1 MHYRQN
7 FTRCISYSSVFGR
20 HGDEHAED
28 NQKPHAAVSLRHRIG
43 ERMSLR
49 LSKTSRT
56 LPLRLST
63 LAAALALAGVAGAQ
77 VPADTRYPITQQQ
90 RSTADQVA
98 QAGVPL
104 SALAPTAPDVYTVK
118 TGDTLWDI
126 SKIFLTSPWRWPEL
140 WGMNKQQV
148 RNPHLIY
155 PGQSLRLVRSGDRAM
170 LVAGGDPGVDKLS
183 PKVRDIGSSSR
194 AIASIPYK
202 AIEPFLSRPAVISPD
217 ELAKYP
223 RIIATPEGRVWVGNG
238 DIAYARGIG
247 DSSVLKYNVF
257 RPAMPLF
264 DPDDTERRNPIA
276 WEAEYLGIASLKQ
289 AGEVSTMAIE
299 ESKLEIGVGDRL
311 IPVAT
316 QPIIAFVPRR
326 PEKDLNGRVVSVY
339 GGVNEAGTFNIITLN
354 RGARDGVEIGNVFA
368 LLENGK
374 TILDRTSDTREF
386 VKLPDERIGE
396 VFIFRTFEGISYG
409 LVMRVQKPVAIGD
422 RFSPPDTTR

>member
-1 MHYRQN
+1 MGTDVQKTTNR
-7 FTRCISYSSVFGR
+7 TR
-20 HGDEHAED
+20 HA
-28 NQKPHAAVSLRHRIG
+28 SLRHRIG

-49 LSKTSRT
+49 LSKTTTGRMRPGQLT
-56 LPLRLST
+56 VLVV
-63 LAAALALAGVAGAQ
+63 ALALAGVASAQ

-104 SALAPTAPDVYTVK
+104 SALAPNAPEVYTVK

-126 SKIFLTSPWRWPEL
+126 SKIFLTTPWRWPEL
-140 WGMNKQQV
+140 WGMNKDQV

-155 PGQSLRLVRSGDRAM
+155 PGQALHLVRSGDRAM
-170 LVAGGDPGVDKLS
+170 LVAGGDPGVDKLA
-183 PKVRDIGSSSR
+183 PKVRDVGSSGR

-247 DSSVLKYNVF
+247 EAAVAKYNVF
-257 RPAMPLF
+257 RPSQPLY

-276 WEAEYLGIASLKQ
+276 WEAEYLGTASLKQ

-316 QPIIAFVPRR
+316 HPIIAFVPRR
-326 PEKDLNGRVVSVY
+326 SEKDVNGRVVSVY

-354 RGARDGVEIGNVFA
+354 RGTRDGVEIGNVFA

-374 TILDRTSDTREF
+374 TVLDRTADKREF

-396 VFIFRTFEGISYG
+396 VFVFRTFEGISYG

-422 RFSPPDTTR
+422 RFSPPDATR